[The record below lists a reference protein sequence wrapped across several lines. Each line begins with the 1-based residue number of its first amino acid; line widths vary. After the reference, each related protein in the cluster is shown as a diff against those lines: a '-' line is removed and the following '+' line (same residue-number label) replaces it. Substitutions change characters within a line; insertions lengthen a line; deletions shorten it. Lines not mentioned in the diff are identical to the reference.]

1 MSDIQRFASDLPYPF
16 SKAVRAGGFLFL
28 SGQIP
33 LDADGKPVR
42 GDIAEQTRVVLD
54 TVVQTL
60 SQCGARLGD
69 VVRVTVW
76 LSNMALFGEF
86 NEVYRD
92 YFKDDL
98 PVRSTVS
105 AKLALD
111 VDIEVEVT
119 AFCG

>member
-1 MSDIQRFASDLPYPF
+1 M
-16 SKAVRAGGFLFL
+16 RAGGFLFL

-33 LDADGKPVR
+33 LDAEGKPVR

-60 SQCGARLGD
+60 SQCGASLGD